1 MMLLPKAAWWLSHRR
16 SVVNLQDHDCYCIQ
30 LGVTTSHRCSMVT
43 NCKMLVVRYIAS
55 LQFLQCMHVFN
66 NQWTKHSAVH
76 LITAIPTHCENKF
89 VVLLQVKTTLSFCY
103 KWNSLWKQLCHS
115 VTSETHCENKLLF
128 CYKWAVHQCFTSFPG
143 PPPLN
148 VPALAMK
155 PYVQNDLQKPKN
167 ESF

>member
-1 MMLLPKAAWWLSHRR
+1 MRESLQPHIKKMMLLPKAAWWLSHRR

-103 KWNSLWKQLCHS
+103 KWNSLWKQVVILLQVGCSSVFHLLPRPSPIECSSTCYETLCAKWS
-115 VTSETHCENKLLF
+115 TET
-128 CYKWAVHQCFTSFPG
+128 
-143 PPPLN
+143 
-148 VPALAMK
+148 
-155 PYVQNDLQKPKN
+155 
-167 ESF
+167 